1 MIFTITGYM
10 GSGKTTICDILSREY
25 NFRRVHAGGIFRQ
38 LGLEKNISVLD
49 MTKELT
55 AKGDSEVDRIIDQ
68 KMIEEFNNVKDNENV
83 IFDSRLAWH
92 FLDKSKTFNIFIVVS
107 PYQAATRT
115 YLTRKSEDESY
126 DTLEEAIDALVE
138 RRVLE
143 NKRYKAIY
151 GVNCEDLNN
160 YDLVIDT
167 SYINAL
173 EASEII
179 MDCYKKKTLNQP
191 YERLWISP
199 EFVFPTMSIDRINKE
214 KVDGYLDRI
223 YRHESLEQV
232 ELIRIHD
239 ALFIKDGHNRIV
251 AYNLAKIRLFNPRI
265 VLSEDDI
272 DSEGHI
278 VKKALSITEQDILD
292 WENMNGFIYNYR
304 PKIIQKMSR
313 NNNANS

>member
-1 MIFTITGYM
+1 M

-38 LGLEKNISVLD
+38 LGVEKNISVLD

-55 AKGDSEVDRIIDQ
+55 AQGENEIDKLIDQ
-68 KMIEEFNNVKDNENV
+68 KMVEEFHNVREDENV

-92 FLDKSKTFNIFIVVS
+92 FLDKTFNIFIVVS

-126 DTLEEAIDALVE
+126 DSLEEAIEALVE

-173 EASEII
+173 EAVDII
-179 MDCYKKKTLNQP
+179 MDCYKKKTMNQP
-191 YERLWISP
+191 YEKLWISP
-199 EFVFPTMSIDRINKE
+199 EFVFPTMPIERINKE
-214 KVDGYLDRI
+214 KVDNYLDKI
-223 YRHESLEQV
+223 YRHQPLEQV

-251 AYNLAKIRLFNPRI
+251 AYNLARIRLFNPKI
-265 VLSEDDI
+265 VLSEDDV
-272 DSEGHI
+272 DEAGNV
-278 VKKALSITEQDILD
+278 VKKMLTIKEQDILD

-313 NNNANS
+313 KDNANS

>member
-1 MIFTITGYM
+1 MLFTITGYM
-10 GSGKTTICDILSREY
+10 GSGKSTICEILQREY

-38 LGLEKNISVLD
+38 FGVEKNISVLD
-49 MTKELT
+49 LTKELT
-55 AKGDSEVDRIIDQ
+55 SQGENEVDKFIDD
-68 KMIEEFNNVKDNENV
+68 KMVEEFHKVRENENV

-92 FLDKSKTFNIFIVVS
+92 FLDKTFNIFIVVS

-126 DTLEEAIDALVE
+126 DSLEEAIDALVE

-167 SYINAL
+167 SFVNPL
-173 EASEII
+173 EAVEII
-179 MDCYKKKTLNQP
+179 MDCYKKKTMNLP
-191 YERLWISP
+191 YEKLWISP
-199 EFVFPTMSIDRINKE
+199 EFVFPTLSIDCINKE
-214 KVDGYLDRI
+214 RVDGYLDKI
-223 YRHESLEQV
+223 YRHEKLEQV

-239 ALFIKDGHNRIV
+239 TLFIKDGHNRVV

-265 VLSEDDI
+265 VMDEDDVN
-272 DSEGHI
+272 DEGTM
-278 VKKALSITEQDILD
+278 VKKALSLTEQDILD

-304 PKIIQKMSR
+304 PKIIQKR
-313 NNNANS
+313 NKENNANS